1 MAVDATQNLST
12 VSAPTLS
19 VSVDTAYLELDD
31 IASEPFAQPTQAWSA
46 RSRRDELE
54 ALGLVLGVL
63 SILLALAVGLGAT
76 PAF

>member
-1 MAVDATQNLST
+1 MAVDATQNLNT

-31 IASEPFAQPTQAWSA
+31 IASEPFAQPTEAWAA
-46 RSRRDELE
+46 RSRRDDLE
-54 ALGLVLGVL
+54 ALGLILGVL

>member
-1 MAVDATQNLST
+1 MAVDATQNLNT

-19 VSVDTAYLELDD
+19 VSVDTAYLGLDD
-31 IASEPFAQPTQAWSA
+31 IASEPFAQPTQAWPA